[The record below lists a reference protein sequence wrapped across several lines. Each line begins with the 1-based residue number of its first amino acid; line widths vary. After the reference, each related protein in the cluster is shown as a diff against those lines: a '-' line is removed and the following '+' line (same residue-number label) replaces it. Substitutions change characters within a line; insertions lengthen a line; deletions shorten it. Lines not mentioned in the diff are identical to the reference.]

1 MAMKLRVERKVLH
14 STRRGN
20 IFEKWFSCD
29 PCMRMII
36 VDSESAFTSIR
47 LVFHVDVS
55 LIEKSRDIS
64 TVSCHLFGIRLFVYG
79 FSRFIHDCTTVR
91 RDCLFPA
98 LVSSRSIFITSFVV
112 VFFFPLFFS
121 ARIRNY
127 FFPRS
132 ILLHVRYKISAFL
145 RNLCLVCRRDSH
157 RFVSHCL
164 RAIVHACNRFP
175 RVNRN

>member
-29 PCMRMII
+29 PCMRTII

-112 VFFFPLFFS
+112 VFFFPLFFFS
-121 ARIRNY
+121 THTKL
-127 FFPRS
+127 FFPQIHIITRS
-132 ILLHVRYKISAFL
+132 LQNI
-145 RNLCLVCRRDSH
+145 
-157 RFVSHCL
+157 
-164 RAIVHACNRFP
+164 
-175 RVNRN
+175 RVP